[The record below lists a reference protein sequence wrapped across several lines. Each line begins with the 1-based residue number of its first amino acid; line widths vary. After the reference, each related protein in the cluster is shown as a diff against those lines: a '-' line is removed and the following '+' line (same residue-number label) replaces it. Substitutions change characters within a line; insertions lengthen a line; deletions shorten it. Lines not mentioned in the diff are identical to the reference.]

1 MICSLRDLFQK
12 IRAKKTVI
20 DGVTYLDGSLMCD
33 IDMDVCYYRRKE
45 VLRYLDE
52 EFEGKTA
59 KIRTLNT
66 LSGKLVIK
74 ECGKTVEDKS
84 ETEMNHISF
93 NSQSVWKGDG
103 HI

>member
-1 MICSLRDLFQK
+1 MGVTEIDSVKYDLFFERFVSK

-84 ETEMNHISF
+84 ETEMNRVSA
-93 NSQSVWKGDG
+93 
-103 HI
+103 